1 MMISRADAWKL
12 APVSR
17 RVVLGIDPGERAG
30 ASLLVYTAH
39 GVDLVFCREVDTNST
54 QLEDAL
60 AEAFYVALRA
70 GVKLTIAVEEWGRGG
85 PLGLEQWIGL
95 GMHVGAWKRAA
106 ILKADN
112 GAAAAFS
119 KSSGFI
125 RVGMS
130 SWRAALLPG
139 VAADAKRAKSKER
152 SEVWKRAATRRVL
165 EIWPALNPRHFGANA
180 AESALIGLYAMR
192 DVDAGEAAAKAAKVA
207 ARAERKSKPK
217 TSKPRAKRDT
227 IPAPAKPRTRRRVE
241 IERLPLPPALPK

>member
-1 MMISRADAWKL
+1 MTISRADAWQN
-12 APVSR
+12 APIIR

-30 ASLLVYTAH
+30 ASLLVDTAR
-39 GVDLVFCREVDTNST
+39 GVELVFCREVETNST
-54 QLEDAL
+54 QLEDVL
-60 AEAFYVALRA
+60 AEAFYAALRC
-70 GVKLTIAVEEWGRGG
+70 GVKLTIAAEEWGRGG

-112 GAAAAFS
+112 GAADAFS

-125 RVGMS
+125 RIGMS

-139 VAADAKRAKSKER
+139 VAADAKRAKPKER

-165 EIWPALNPRHFGANA
+165 ELWPGLNPRHFGANA
-180 AESALIGLYAMR
+180 AESALIGLFAMR
-192 DVDAGEAAAKAAKVA
+192 DVDAGEAAAKAAKLA
-207 ARAERKSKPK
+207 AKAAKPKPAK
-217 TSKPRAKRDT
+217 TSKRKRDT
-227 IPAPAKPRTRRRVE
+227 IPAPAPKPRTRRRVE